1 MANRPNFIDLR
12 SQSHGPL
19 GSGLPSPR
27 TLGGLPSPR
36 LHIAGEVPPELS
48 PLDAFAAQ
56 SRLLARQLEQESAGG
71 RRVSRLPP
79 LTIANSLSQG
89 RSGYFR
95 SASADGATPITPVSP
110 GSGITGSGLKT
121 EVETPGFRP
130 MSVHPTLG
138 GPIQDILAPPM
149 PAQPQRLSSLDEEEF
164 RGRRPPSI
172 VDVEGDF
179 GARREQSPPPLEK
192 EPILR
197 RGSPSHMR
205 PRPSAE
211 SMRQRANQN
220 RRPQDGSLGISGY
233 DSRALAPPRS
243 PFQQRTPSPRSMSDS
258 SDEDYNNVN
267 ASTGMSPNR
276 KASSGS
282 GFSTSPISPNTHTT
296 RSPSISSEMSIGGTR
311 LPRPAFNFSRPLS
324 RASMNGLPVDIP
336 SRQASSDSQ
345 PSFILADDTAHTPVS
360 MHSEGFPDSND
371 NAPAPS
377 YVYSKFSLPRG
388 KMLQRNSLIFQENL
402 QQTQISWEQPV
413 PFSNVQAHGQAPPS
427 PPSRPSTSSLRP
439 EHMNPR
445 PSLDPGRPT
454 YDRSNTFDF
463 NRPSTEAG
471 HKPNLSGQAYLD
483 HPPTL
488 RPRPQSSS
496 DTSTLKARSQHSLAT
511 TADCSAEEHVAKAID
526 YHEAGALNK
535 STYHLRLAAKQDH
548 PTGMLLYALACR
560 HGWGMRPNQREGV
573 AWLRRAADFASLEV
587 ADDDNLLKEGKSV
600 DILEQRTRKAQFA
613 LSIYELGVSHMNGWG
628 IDQDKVLAL
637 RCFEIA
643 GSWGDADALAE
654 AGFCYAQGIGCKKDL
669 KKSANFYRQAEAKG
683 ISMIGNS
690 WIYKP
695 KYSGDADDKKKKNS
709 SESRQGR
716 SPNVSKDEK
725 KARDKSRTRTFFG
738 RKTAS

>member
-36 LHIAGEVPPELS
+36 LHVAGEVPPELS

-89 RSGYFR
+89 RPGYLR
-95 SASADGATPITPVSP
+95 SVSAEGTTPITPTSP

-138 GPIQDILAPPM
+138 GPIQDIIAPPM
-149 PAQPQRLSSLDEEEF
+149 PGPPRRLSSLDEEEF

-172 VDVEGDF
+172 ADVEGEF

-243 PFQQRTPSPRSMSDS
+243 PFPQRTPSPRSMSDS

-276 KASSGS
+276 KASNGS

-360 MHSEGFPDSND
+360 MHSEGFPDNNE

-402 QQTQISWEQPV
+402 PQTQISWEQPV

-439 EHMNPR
+439 ENMNPR
-445 PSLDPGRPT
+445 PSLDP
-454 YDRSNTFDF
+454 
-463 NRPSTEAG
+463 
-471 HKPNLSGQAYLD
+471 
-483 HPPTL
+483 
-488 RPRPQSSS
+488 

-511 TADCSAEEHVAKAID
+511 TADCSAEEHVSKAID

-587 ADDDNLLKEGKSV
+587 ADDDNLLKEGKTV

-695 KYSGDADDKKKKNS
+695 KYSGEADDKKSKKKDS
-709 SESRQGR
+709 SERQGR

>member
-19 GSGLPSPR
+19 GAGLPSPR

-36 LHIAGEVPPELS
+36 LHIAGDVPPELS

-71 RRVSRLPP
+71 KRMSRLPP

-89 RSGYFR
+89 RPGYFR
-95 SASADGATPITPVSP
+95 SASAEESTPITPATP
-110 GSGITGSGLKT
+110 GSGLKS
-121 EVETPGFRP
+121 EIETPGFRP
-130 MSVHPTLG
+130 MSVHPSLG
-138 GPIQDILAPPM
+138 GPIEDSEAPPM
-149 PAQPQRLSSLDEEEF
+149 PVPPQRLSSLDRDGF
-164 RGRRPPSI
+164 RGRRPPSFAD
-172 VDVEGDF
+172 VDNDF

-220 RRPQDGSLGISGY
+220 RKPQDGPLGISGY

-243 PFQQRTPSPRSMSDS
+243 PFPQRTPSPRSMSDS
-258 SDEDYNNVN
+258 SDEDYNNLN

-276 KASSGS
+276 KASTES
-282 GFSTSPISPNTHTT
+282 GFSTSPISPHTHTT

-324 RASMNGLPVDIP
+324 RASMNGLPVDVPVP

-360 MHSEGFPDSND
+360 MHSEGFPDNE

-388 KMLQRNSLIFQENL
+388 KMLQRNSLIFQAGM
-402 QQTQISWEQPV
+402 QQPQISWEQPAS
-413 PFSNVQAHGQAPPS
+413 FNNVHAHGQAPPS

-439 EHMNPR
+439 ENLTPR
-445 PSLDPGRPT
+445 PSLDPGRPN
-454 YDRSNTFDF
+454 YDRSNTFDV

-471 HKPNLSGQAYLD
+471 RKPSLGGRSSSDY
-483 HPPTL
+483 PPTL
-488 RPRPQSSS
+488 RARPQSSS
-496 DTSTLKARSQHSLAT
+496 DGSTIKAKSQHSLAT
-511 TADCSAEEHVAKAID
+511 TADCSAEEHVTKAID

-535 STYHLRLAAKQDH
+535 STYHLRLAAKQNH

-587 ADDDNLLKEGKSV
+587 ADDDNLVKEGKTV

-628 IDQDKVLAL
+628 IEQDKGLAL

-643 GSWGDADALAE
+643 GNWGDADALAE
-654 AGFCYAQGIGCKKDL
+654 AGFCYAQGVGCKKDL
-669 KKSANFYRQAEAKG
+669 KKSAGFYRQAEAKG

-695 KYSGDADDKKKKNS
+695 KYSGEADDKKKNS

-716 SPNVSKDEK
+716 SPNASKDEK

-738 RKTAS
+738 RKTTS